1 MRFPDPHP
9 GLVIS
14 YAYLWSDEHDRGRDE
29 GVKDRPCAIVIAR
42 RMAQEHA
49 SRGKTVVTVVPV
61 THTSPDDPKA
71 AMEIPPALKD
81 HLGLDAKRPWIVLG
95 ETNEFLWPG
104 PDLRP
109 IARGRPDECVY
120 GSLPPKF
127 FLRMR
132 KRLLELARERRLR
145 RVVRS
150 D

>member
-1 MRFPDPHP
+1 LKFPDPHP

-14 YAYLWSDEHDRGRDE
+14 YAYLWSDEHERGREE
-29 GVKDRPCAIVIAR
+29 GAKDRPCAIVIAR
-42 RMAQEHA
+42 RTAQEGG
-49 SRGKTVVTVVPV
+49 SKDKTIVTVVPI
-61 THTSPDDPKA
+61 THTSPADPKA

-81 HLGLDAKRPWIVLG
+81 HLGLDAKRSWIVLG

-109 IARGRPDECVY
+109 IARSRPNEFAY

-132 KRLLELARERRLR
+132 TRLLELARERRVR
-145 RVVRS
+145 RIARA